1 MSLIFKMIKA
11 VFFFLLSFAYV
22 FVMFS
27 GKYSTKF
34 IVICSIIFA
43 MSAIYVSFTHKHLKI
58 DYYSYFSKLRFVN
71 PYIKTAFFVF
81 VLFYCVF
88 MENIYVSLFVI
99 ITMAIITTLVG
110 GINLKDYVYAM
121 LLPLCF
127 IMLSTIT
134 IAINFTST
142 PINDYSIKVLNFYIN
157 FGSRYRCIELLFR
170 SMKYDSWQHPYFWKA
185 TLFR

>member
-71 PYIKTAFFVF
+71 PYIKQ
-81 VLFYCVF
+81 L
-88 MENIYVSLFVI
+88 SLF
-99 ITMAIITTLVG
+99 
-110 GINLKDYVYAM
+110 
-121 LLPLCF
+121 LCF
-127 IMLSTIT
+127 FIVYLWRIFMSL
-134 IAINFTST
+134 F
-142 PINDYSIKVLNFYIN
+142 
-157 FGSRYRCIELLFR
+157 LL
-170 SMKYDSWQHPYFWKA
+170 
-185 TLFR
+185 